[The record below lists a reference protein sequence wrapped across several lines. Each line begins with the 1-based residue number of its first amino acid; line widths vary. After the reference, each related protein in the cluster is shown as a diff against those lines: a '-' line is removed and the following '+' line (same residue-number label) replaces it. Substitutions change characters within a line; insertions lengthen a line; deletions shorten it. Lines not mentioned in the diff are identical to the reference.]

1 MEGLLIWMGRVAGA
15 GGTVLL
21 IVAMGLRMTGQ
32 YMVGGFQVGTL
43 LQASIA
49 VMVLGCLCYVA
60 SQAEA
65 RRER

>member
-15 GGTVLL
+15 GGVALL
-21 IVAMGLRMTGQ
+21 IAAMGLRLKGS
-32 YMVGGFQVGTL
+32 YFVGGFQIGTL